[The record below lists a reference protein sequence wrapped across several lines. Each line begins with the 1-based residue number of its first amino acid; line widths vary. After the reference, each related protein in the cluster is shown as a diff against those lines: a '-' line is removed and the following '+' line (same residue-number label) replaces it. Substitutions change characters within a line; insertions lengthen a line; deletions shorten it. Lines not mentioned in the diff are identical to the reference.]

1 MCSWTGSGSL
11 ISAAVLIAVAAGCG
25 GDDNGSGPPPEDPL
39 VIQQAPT
46 SSGDGQTGTV
56 GEALASGLRVVI
68 TRASEPE
75 SGVAVNWA
83 TGDGGSLAPTT
94 SSTDADGIATST
106 WTLGPD
112 PGTQTAT
119 ATAADADGSPVSFT
133 ATAEDDTPPPPPPPP
148 PPPADATIQVLGPSG
163 GNRFEP
169 TSVTI
174 QAGETVEWVWPPN
187 NSVLHNVVPDEDEP
201 SSSGPLQTGP
211 AEYSFTFT
219 TAGTY
224 DFYCNNHGFPG
235 GLGMSGTVIV
245 EP

>member
-1 MCSWTGSGSL
+1 MRSWTGSGSL
-11 ISAAVLIAVAAGCG
+11 ISAAVLIVVAAGCG

-39 VIQQAPT
+39 AIAKAT
-46 SSGDGQTGTV
+46 SSGDAQTGAV

-83 TGDGGSLAPTT
+83 TGDGGSLSPPS
-94 SSTDADGIATST
+94 SSTDADGIATTT

-112 PGTQTAT
+112 AGTQTAT
-119 ATAADADGSPVSFT
+119 ATAADADGSPVTFT
-133 ATAEDDTPPPPPPPP
+133 ATAEDDTPPPPP
-148 PPPADATIQVLGPSG
+148 PPPADATIQVLGPDG

-169 TSVTI
+169 TEVTI
-174 QAGETVEWVWPPN
+174 QAGETVEWVWPAA
-187 NSVLHNVVPDEDEP
+187 SRDHNVVPDDVEP
-201 SSSGPLQTGP
+201 TSSGALADGP
-211 AEYSFTFT
+211 NVYSFTFT

-224 DFYCNNHGFPG
+224 DFYCANHGGPG
-235 GLGMSGTVIV
+235 GVLMSGTVIV